1 MVHHALFYINVG
13 VAGDA
18 EQALFLDG
26 ILAEDEGRVMQHQFL
41 CQGKLGLA
49 LPAHQDQPLHL
60 AGDGDHSKA
69 LALLFLEQSAQ
80 VDFLIA
86 QERERVAVV
95 HDLRAED
102 GEHLVLEVLF
112 PEALLLLIHR
122 IKVHLF
128 IAAGIQIFQRFLV
141 VFIAILLQMG
151 NLGHDGVQLFLGRHV
166 GLVLTLVLVFLTACK
181 VGALLQGAYTHHEKF
196 IQIGAIDGK
205 EFHLL
210 CQRDILILAQHQH
223 TAVKVQPAE
232 FTVDEDRILF
242 HSSLL
247 PFSLTCGFRRSASAH
262 ISKPIPLIHHCFR
275 QAGHSSSLFHRSKA
289 PVLLP
294 VFNDGPGA
302 LLPHSRQGTE
312 SVLPGGV
319 QIDPRQLDERCFT
332 PGCTA
337 RPCLPRNGKPKR
349 QRDAHRADKG
359 RCPQKSLF
367 RFCETGFLHSIV
379 PDFL

>member
-1 MVHHALFYINVG
+1 MVHHALFYINVS
-13 VAGDA
+13 VAGNA
-18 EQALFLDG
+18 EQALFLHS
-26 ILAEDEGRVMQHQFL
+26 ILAEDERRIMQHQFL
-41 CQGKLGLA
+41 RQGKLGLA

-60 AGDGDHSKA
+60 AGDGDHAKA
-69 LALLFLEQSAQ
+69 LALFFLEQSAE

-86 QERERVAVV
+86 QEWERVAVV

-102 GEHLVLEVLF
+102 GEQLVLEVFF

-151 NLGHDGVQLFLGRHV
+151 NLGHDGVQLFLGRHI
-166 GLVLTLVLVFLTACK
+166 GLVLTLVLIFLTACK
-181 VGALLQGAYTHHEKF
+181 VGAFLQGAHTHHEKF
-196 IQIGAIDGK
+196 IQIGAINGE

-223 TAVKVQPAE
+223 TAVKIQPAE
-232 FTVDEDRILF
+232 FTVDEDCILF

-275 QAGHSSSLFHRSKA
+275 QAGHSSSLFHRGKA

-302 LLPHSRQGTE
+302 LLPHSRQGAE
-312 SVLPGGV
+312 S
-319 QIDPRQLDERCFT
+319 I
-332 PGCTA
+332 
-337 RPCLPRNGKPKR
+337 
-349 QRDAHRADKG
+349 
-359 RCPQKSLF
+359 
-367 RFCETGFLHSIV
+367 
-379 PDFL
+379 

>member
-1 MVHHALFYINVG
+1 MVHHALFYINVS
-13 VAGDA
+13 VAGNA

-26 ILAEDEGRVMQHQFL
+26 ILAEDERRIMQHQFL

-60 AGDGDHSKA
+60 AGDGDHAKA

-86 QERERVAVV
+86 QEWERVAVV

-102 GEHLVLEVLF
+102 GEQLVLEVFF
-112 PEALLLLIHR
+112 PEALLLLIHP
-122 IKVHLF
+122 IKVYLF

-166 GLVLTLVLVFLTACK
+166 GLVLTLVLVLLTACK
-181 VGALLQGAYTHHEKF
+181 VCALLQGAYTHHEKF

-223 TAVKVQPAE
+223 TAVKIQPAE

-275 QAGHSSSLFHRSKA
+275 QARHSSSLFHRGKA

-302 LLPHSRQGTE
+302 LLPHSRQGAE
-312 SVLPGGV
+312 S
-319 QIDPRQLDERCFT
+319 I
-332 PGCTA
+332 
-337 RPCLPRNGKPKR
+337 
-349 QRDAHRADKG
+349 
-359 RCPQKSLF
+359 
-367 RFCETGFLHSIV
+367 
-379 PDFL
+379 